1 MTYPIKHFLATLLI
15 APLISVFYTAGNAAP
30 DLLETLGNI
39 IETYPLFLI
48 FGFAFALPVF
58 ILYYFSYKVLIKT
71 SLPNIA
77 IKLLLNTK
85 AIAGLLITLKL
96 IGGTFVPTAL
106 MFYSIAVIISSF
118 FFKLRAPESEQQAL
132 LRKG

>member
-15 APLISVFYTAGNAAP
+15 APLISVFYVGQDSAP
-30 DLLETLGNI
+30 DIPETLGNI

-58 ILYYFSYKVLIKT
+58 ILYYLFYKLLIKT
-71 SLPNIA
+71 SLPDIA
-77 IKLLLNTK
+77 IKLLLNTE

-96 IGGTFVPTAL
+96 IGGTFVPTA
-106 MFYSIAVIISSF
+106 MIFYSIAVIISSL
-118 FFKLRAPESEQQAL
+118 FFKVRAPEREQKDL
-132 LRKG
+132 